1 LLSRN
6 EIVIDAPPE
15 RVFEVLSDAGL
26 YADWV
31 VGAAEVRDADDAW
44 PAVGSEL
51 HHSQGI
57 RPLVIEDE
65 TRVLESEPPRRL
77 VLLAEVEPLGT
88 MRIELDLSGTPGGG
102 TRVVMDE
109 EPQSGVVSAAPGAVV
124 DPLLSRRNVASL
136 ERLKGIAEAGAG

>member
-1 LLSRN
+1 LSRN
-6 EIVIDAPPE
+6 EIVIAAPPQ
-15 RVFEVLSDAGL
+15 RVFDVLSEPGH

-31 VGAAEVRDADDAW
+31 VGAADVRDADDEW

-57 RPLVIEDE
+57 GPFVLKDE

-77 VLLAEVEPLGT
+77 VLHAEVEPLGT
-88 MRIELDLSGTPGGG
+88 MLIALDLSGTPDGG

-109 EPQSGVVSAAPGAVV
+109 QPASGILAAPPDALV
-124 DPLLSRRNVASL
+124 DRALSRRNVASL
-136 ERLKGIAEAGAG
+136 ARLKELAESG